1 MSRDA
6 ASGPNGV
13 FDRGLRRDAS
23 IVTHGV
29 FPGFFAPRAGTGALS
44 RTQRVAI
51 CSSIAV
57 SSGLTAMFTANSS
70 SKAVKTS
77 PLQEGEQCIVC

>member
-29 FPGFFAPRAGTGALS
+29 FPGFFAPIAVTGALS
-44 RTQRVAI
+44 RTERVAI

-57 SSGLTAMFTANSS
+57 SIGPTAIVYGQQQPKSG
-70 SKAVKTS
+70 
-77 PLQEGEQCIVC
+77 PRRH